1 MKARPMY
8 IVSVVTFTAAVATA
22 LYSKS
27 VSVVTAAL
35 LAIAAVILGYIT
47 CTGRWRRYPAA
58 PPASASG
65 VFKLNPSFHRKTPR

>member
-8 IVSVVTFTAAVATA
+8 IVSVTAFTAAIITA

-47 CTGRWRRYPAA
+47 CTGRWRR
-58 PPASASG
+58 
-65 VFKLNPSFHRKTPR
+65 

>member
-22 LYSKS
+22 QYSKS

-35 LAIAAVILGYIT
+35 LAIAAVILGYLT
-47 CTGRWRRYPAA
+47 CTGRWRR
-58 PPASASG
+58 
-65 VFKLNPSFHRKTPR
+65 